1 MEDSPSSFTVS
12 SPRRTLSLL
21 KRERRA
27 AAWPLP
33 DQERKGA
40 GAGAP
45 VGPKP
50 SEVYGFV
57 GAISTVIATGEL
69 IKMKQRIVQILIRF
83 LVWAY
88 TPEPWLHALGI
99 TYYPSKFWALAV
111 PAYAIVANI
120 LAMAFYLGLNFAST
134 PPPTSFATLFDEHTR
149 EPSALVASEDG
160 VEKPIEPISDLSIAE
175 VNDLMFGNIS

>member
-57 GAISTVIATGEL
+57 GAISTVIATA
-69 IKMKQRIVQILIRF
+69 VF